1 MKRLVVALVCVLAM
15 SAVPSRAAEV
25 PPVPQEAATRELT
38 PEDKEILRELSDEMN
53 DPILSWEGW
62 ILGHCASEAGGARAG
77 KLFAPFGES
86 MEAGLAAIGGAQG
99 LREALRGML
108 TDEDPVVRGFAAA
121 MLAVVK
127 DQDSKEKIAALLR
140 RPDTPPAEE
149 WQEEY
154 NHWDRSRAAMALGM
168 LGAKEYTEEIVA
180 LLKDDDEYVRE
191 GAALGLGYMN
201 AREHAK
207 EVAELLDDEADEVRE
222 SACASLARMGARD
235 LAPETARLFD
245 EEEVSQTNAA
255 ACYALAKLD
264 AREQAGKIAGLLDDE
279 FDSGTA
285 AKALALLGAEDY
297 AGAIARVLT
306 SENPLRRQDALL
318 ALGIL
323 QARQYEDAVAER
335 LNDEEAYVCHA
346 AAVALVLM
354 DSQAHARE
362 ALAAAEGADRPPFS
376 YHDFSPVV
384 LEEVIKL
391 RQRYEDNLEAM
402 KARAGAGAA
411 ER

>member
-1 MKRLVVALVCVLAM
+1 MRRLVVALVCVLAM

-25 PPVPQEAATRELT
+25 PPVPQEAATQQLT
-38 PEDKEILRELSDEMN
+38 PEDKEVLRELSDEMN
-53 DPILSWEGW
+53 EPILSREGW
-62 ILGHCASEAGGARAG
+62 ILGHCVSEAGRARAE
-77 KLFAPFGES
+77 KVFAPFGES

-99 LREALRGML
+99 FREALRGML

-127 DQDSKEKIAALLR
+127 DQDSKEGIAALLR
-140 RPDTPPAEE
+140 RPYAPPAEE

-154 NHWDRSRAAMALGM
+154 SRWDRSRAAMALGM
-168 LGAKEYTEEIVA
+168 LGAKEYTEKIVA

-207 EVAELLDDEADEVRE
+207 KVAELLDDEADEVRE

-235 LAPETARLFD
+235 LAPEIARLFD
-245 EEEVSQTNAA
+245 EEESETNAA
-255 ACYALAKLD
+255 ACYALAKLG
-264 AREQAGKIAGLLDDE
+264 AREQAGRIAGLLDDE

-297 AGAIARVLT
+297 AGAIAKVLT
-306 SENPLRRQDALL
+306 SEDPLNRQDALL

-335 LNDEEAYVCHA
+335 LNDGEAYVCHA

-354 DSQAHARE
+354 DSREHAGE
-362 ALAAAEGADRPPFS
+362 ALAAAEGAGQRPFL

-391 RQRYEDNLEAM
+391 RQRYEDNLKAM
-402 KARAGAGAA
+402 KARAGADAA